1 MEPEFQNFNELCFS
15 VFYIFVIKKR
25 EKTFIILIQ
34 SILFSN
40 GGLLHREKKFLFR
53 EIKILGG
60 GFLNFIEVCHN
71 EFCFLLRG
79 HHKFL

>member
-1 MEPEFQNFNELCFS
+1 MMIFGNSWSMNFKTLMKYVFFRLLYFS
-15 VFYIFVIKKR
+15 DKKR
-25 EKTFIILIQ
+25 EKTFIFLIQ

-60 GFLNFIEVCHN
+60 GF
-71 EFCFLLRG
+71 
-79 HHKFL
+79 